1 MIKKTLPHRAPFLF
15 VDRIVKWAVGEK
27 IIAEKDL
34 LPDEWYFTGHFPGK
48 PIMPGVLVS
57 EALAQSCGVLL
68 GLTEEVGD
76 QSKVL
81 ERPFFFLASINIK
94 FHAPA
99 KPGETLRMEA
109 GLKKRFGG
117 MFLFDVSAFVGSRRI
132 AAGTLA
138 LAKEKPVDL

>member
-1 MIKKTLPHRAPFLF
+1 MIKKILPHRAPFLF
-15 VDRIVKWAVGEK
+15 VDRIVKWVAGEK

-34 LPDEWYFTGHFPGK
+34 LPDEWYFQGHFPGN

-57 EALAQSCGVLL
+57 EALAQSCGLLL
-68 GLTEEVGD
+68 GLTGEEGD
-76 QSKVL
+76 QSEVL

-99 KPGETLRMEA
+99 KPGETLRLEA

-117 MFLFDVSAFVGSRRI
+117 MFLFDVSAFVESRRI

-138 LAKEKPVDL
+138 LAEEKPGDL